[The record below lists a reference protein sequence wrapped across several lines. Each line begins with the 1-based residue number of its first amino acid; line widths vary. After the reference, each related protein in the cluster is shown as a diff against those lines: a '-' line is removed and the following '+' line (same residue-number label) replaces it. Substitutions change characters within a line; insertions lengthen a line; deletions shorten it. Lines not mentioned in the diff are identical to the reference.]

1 MKADYKSFYWLV
13 ALILLTRG
21 ADAVTTYIGSP
32 DLQYE
37 LNPVVGIFHQGWLGL
52 FLVTASLTVGLLY
65 LAYLHY
71 VYPLNY
77 GLVPPAYSQSPTQ
90 FAAFAAFGNGGKI
103 TDFFYRLPNLKLL
116 ARWTGFA
123 GGYTL
128 LFYGFFVVINNLVLI
143 YPSFLT
149 EPWIKVGLAST
160 TVDGFFIAISLLLL
174 TAHFFK
180 TQYQNA
186 LSIGYYSNQS
196 ITTN

>member
-37 LNPVVGIFHQGWLGL
+37 LNPVVGVFHQGWLGL
-52 FLVTASLTVGLLY
+52 FLVTASLTAGLLY

-71 VYPLNY
+71 VHPLDY
-77 GLVPPAYSQSPTQ
+77 GSVPTAYSQSPTQ

-103 TDFFYRLPNLKLL
+103 TNFLYRLPNLKLL
-116 ARWTGFA
+116 ARWTGFV

-128 LFYGFFVVINNLVLI
+128 LFYGFFVVANNLVLI

-149 EPWIKVGLAST
+149 EPWINAGLAST
-160 TVDGFFIAISLLLL
+160 TVDGIFITTSVFLL
-174 TAHFFK
+174 TVHFFK
-180 TQYQNA
+180 TQYRNVQNI
-186 LSIGYYSNQS
+186 SYYSNQN
-196 ITTN
+196 IAAN